1 MQEKNKIIKKK
12 MAKIK
17 AADVAKLRKMTGAG
31 MMDCKKAL
39 SETNGNFEEAIT
51 FLRKKGQKLAE
62 KRADR
67 EASEGAVIAKT
78 SEDKKTGGILVLNC
92 ETDFVAK
99 NDDFVKLADEIL
111 ELAITEKVNSLEELK
126 ALKFKNTTVAE
137 ELVNQVGII
146 GEKINLS
153 FFCLLEDKEV
163 VAYTHNG
170 NKLASIVS
178 FNKENV
184 DKEVG
189 KNVAMQIAAMK
200 PVALDKNG
208 VSKEIADKELEIGK
222 ALAIKER
229 KPEKLAERIS
239 FGRLNKFF
247 KEKTLL
253 NQAFVKNNKI
263 NIKEYLKGNSKD
275 LTATNFKYYSL

>member
-1 MQEKNKIIKKK
+1 

>member
-1 MQEKNKIIKKK
+1 MQEKNKINKK

-67 EASEGAVIAKT
+67 EASEGVVIAKT
-78 SEDKKTGGILVLNC
+78 SKDKKTGGILVLNC

-99 NDDFVKLADEIL
+99 NDDFVKFADEIL
-111 ELAITEKVNSLEELK
+111 ELAITKKVNSLEELK
-126 ALKFKNTTVAE
+126 TLKFKNTTVSE
-137 ELVNQVGII
+137 ELVNQVGVI

-153 FFCLLEDKEV
+153 FFYLLEDKEV
-163 VAYTHNG
+163 VTYTHNG
-170 NKLASIVS
+170 NKLASMVS

-222 ALAIKER
+222 ALAIKEG

-263 NIKEYLKGNSKD
+263 SIKEYLKESSKD

>member
-1 MQEKNKIIKKK
+1 

-208 VSKEIADKELEIGK
+208 VTKEIADKEIEIGK